1 MDVTLTKNQ
10 LTAMTKFIDA
20 VVGEEPS
27 FLDHSK
33 GANGRRAARLFAREF
48 LVRMMAL
55 SMRIGAER
63 HAYSM
68 GIGKHAD
75 ALPVWK
81 DPKTGA
87 EEVHMPIPDGED
99 KVVLKH

>member
-1 MDVTLTKNQ
+1 MDVTLIKKQ
-10 LTAMTKFIDA
+10 EEAITKFIDA
-20 VVGEEPS
+20 VVGAEPS
-27 FLDHSK
+27 IFEHSK
-33 GANGRRAARLFAREF
+33 GANDRRAARVFAREF
-48 LVRMMAL
+48 LVRMCAL

-68 GIGKHAD
+68 GIGRRSE

-87 EEVHMPIPDGED
+87 EEVKVPIPDGED
-99 KVVLKH
+99 KVVLN